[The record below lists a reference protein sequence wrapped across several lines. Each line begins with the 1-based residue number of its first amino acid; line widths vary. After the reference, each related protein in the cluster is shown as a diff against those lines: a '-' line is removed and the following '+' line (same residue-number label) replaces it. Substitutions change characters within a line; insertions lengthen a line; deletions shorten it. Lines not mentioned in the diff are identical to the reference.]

1 MRWPTLNAGFLLAV
15 TVLVASIP
23 PAFAQHTPD
32 RPIVVS
38 HPVLAA
44 SVERLN
50 LESPTWRDALR
61 AVAVTGRRTVLVTPD
76 KLNEAFDSETLAQAQ
91 AVADDRSRVDA
102 VIVVINLELLQ
113 RLSGLPAEAVQFK
126 DDLDRIVAHEVF
138 GHAVPLL
145 LAGELAGTCADPA
158 PGQNA
163 TSACAIKRENLI
175 RKELGLG
182 RRLDYGREGLAI
194 ARRHW
199 Q

>member
-15 TVLVASIP
+15 TALVASIP

-76 KLNEAFDSETLAQAQ
+76 KVNGAFDSETLAQAQ

-102 VIVVINLELLQ
+102 VIVV
-113 RLSGLPAEAVQFK
+113 
-126 DDLDRIVAHEVF
+126 
-138 GHAVPLL
+138 
-145 LAGELAGTCADPA
+145 
-158 PGQNA
+158 
-163 TSACAIKRENLI
+163 
-175 RKELGLG
+175 
-182 RRLDYGREGLAI
+182 
-194 ARRHW
+194 
-199 Q
+199 